1 MGSITRTI
9 ANNLTTGLGGQ
20 GGVNFRNLIINGD
33 MQIAQRGT
41 SATGLTNGSGGYH
54 TCDRYGFRESGS
66 PSYQFTMSQ
75 DSTVPTGQG
84 FGKSLKMDC
93 TTAQGSL
100 AAGDNLRIDQRLEGQ
115 QLQHLKKGTANAES
129 VTMSFWVRSSKTGTY
144 IVELIDDN
152 NTRSISKSYTISSA
166 DTWEKKTIT
175 YDGDTTGALTNNNS
189 TSIKCNFWLAAGT
202 NYTSGTLAT
211 SWASL
216 TDANR
221 AVGQVN
227 LADST
232 SNIWYITGI
241 QLEVGSSATDFEA
254 LPHEIQQMRCCRYY
268 QKIGINMGQYTFA
281 PSHSDGWSGQAQLGV
296 LHLPHSMR
304 TNATTE
310 YSGSWTGRGALSN
323 DNNCVPGNL
332 QVVSNDGTESGHL
345 YRFSWNANQN
355 SNSLGTGAM
364 YNANAATND
373 MAFNAEL

>member
-20 GGVNFRNLIINGD
+20 GGANFKNLIINGD

-41 SATGLTNGSGGYH
+41 SATGLGNGDNGYH
-54 TCDRYGFRESGS
+54 ALDRFRFSELDA
-66 PSYQFTMSQ
+66 PTYEFTMSQ

-93 TTAQGSL
+93 TTADASL
-100 AAGDNLRIDQRLEGQ
+100 GANEGLRIQQRLEGQ
-115 QLQHLKKGTANAES
+115 QLQHLKKGTSNAES
-129 VTMSFWVRSSKTGTY
+129 LTLSFWVRSAKTG
-144 IVELIDDN
+144 IHIAELFDAN
-152 NTRSISKSYTISSA
+152 NNRYFSKAYTIASA
-166 DTWEKKTIT
+166 DTWEKHSLTFA
-175 YDGDTTGALTNNNS
+175 GDTTGVLSNDSSESLTV
-189 TSIKCNFWLAAGT
+189 NFWLAAGSSYDT
-202 NYTSGTLAT
+202 GTLPTDWHTSAT
-211 SWASL
+211 
-216 TDANR
+216 TNR
-221 AVGQVN
+221 AKGQVN

-232 SNIWYITGI
+232 SNTWYITGI
-241 QLEVGSSATDFEA
+241 QLEVGSSATDFEF

-268 QKIGINMGQYTFA
+268 QKIGINMGIYTFA

-310 YSGSWTGRGALSN
+310 YSGSWTGRGALN
-323 DNNCVPGNL
+323 TDNNCVPGNL
-332 QVVSNDGTESGHL
+332 QVVANDGTDSGHL

-364 YNANAATND
+364 YNANAGTND